1 MQSIDYFVIG
11 LAVLAL
17 AVHLW
22 PRGGL
27 TAWNQTE
34 LRHLVEALVLEAEQT
49 MPGDS
54 GEEKL
59 SWVLGQ
65 ADEIGLTR
73 LIPTPVLSAL
83 IESAVYRIHHPHA
96 AQMPD
101 WGTK

>member
-1 MQSIDYFVIG
+1 MQSIDYFVMG
-11 LAVLAL
+11 LAVLAM

-27 TAWNQTE
+27 SAWNQTE

-59 SWVLGQ
+59 SWVLSQ
-65 ADEIGLTR
+65 ADELGLTR
-73 LIPTPVLSAL
+73 LIPRAVLSAL
-83 IESAVYRIHHPHA
+83 IESTVYRLRHPQA
-96 AQMPD
+96 TQMPD
-101 WGTK
+101 WGAK